1 MNILPL
7 STTYFVV
14 QEGFI
19 YTITADVYTF
29 HLAFG
34 VILHCI

>member
-7 STTYFVV
+7 SDTYFVV

-19 YTITADVYTF
+19 YTITVDIHTF
-29 HLAFG
+29 YLAFG
-34 VILHCI
+34 AILHCI